1 MPLGVGGSCY
11 REARADWTHIGGWL
25 VGIDIGESS
34 CWEVYVVLELP
45 NLDGHLQGYPKK
57 VLFTVKCFVFLQTIF
72 NFKVKASKIYTKNTK
87 FLSIMA

>member
-57 VLFTVKCFVFLQTIF
+57 VLFTVKCFVFCKL
-72 NFKVKASKIYTKNTK
+72 
-87 FLSIMA
+87 FLTSR